1 MTFSD
6 NRVPLIFLAENN
18 ASEDRQRSVVD
29 SRRTGIWSFLDHSME
44 KILDEKAKSIPKQI
58 ILLAPEAFIPEIS
71 VKNPG

>member
-1 MTFSD
+1 
-6 NRVPLIFLAENN
+6 
-18 ASEDRQRSVVD
+18 
-29 SRRTGIWSFLDHSME
+29 ME